1 MAHQLAFPF
10 LYIKLSGEMIYI
22 IEQRLEGTNPAV
34 KAFPAPSVFHLRP
47 MASYFYCW
55 YFCLLQN
62 IYIFPRTSTILTT
75 AFFKY
80 VSNLACILGPQ
91 MISIFLQQFVKHK
104 ISHLNLAILSE
115 IKKITPF

>member
-47 MASYFYCW
+47 D
-55 YFCLLQN
+55 
-62 IYIFPRTSTILTT
+62 
-75 AFFKY
+75 
-80 VSNLACILGPQ
+80 G
-91 MISIFLQQFVKHK
+91 
-104 ISHLNLAILSE
+104 
-115 IKKITPF
+115 